1 MNFDFGSQIFDR
13 IVMTSQARAFES
25 DNHAYGRVPVPGVL
39 ALLGIGLAALGLS
52 RRR

>member
-1 MNFDFGSQIFDR
+1 VNFDFGSQAFDR
-13 IVMTSQARAFES
+13 IVMTSYGRAFES
-25 DNHAYGRVPVPGVL
+25 DNHAYGQVPVPGAL